1 MTTENNSI
9 YFEDIKVS
17 KCREN
22 SSFKVELDT
31 EGYTFFIKNRLTEKI
46 SMESR
51 EDENLIAIIL
61 AYIEYARKSR
71 NSDKDDK
78 VKSLEDDVL
87 FFGLSKLLDK
97 YSGEELIEIMRELKW
112 HEICQVLNSEK
123 PIAEIEE
130 FI

>member
-46 SMESR
+46 SIESR

-97 YSGEELIEIMRELKW
+97 YSGEELIEIIRELKW

-123 PIAEIEE
+123 PISEIEE

>member
-46 SMESR
+46 SIESR
-51 EDENLIAIIL
+51 DDENLIAIIL

-97 YSGEELIEIMRELKW
+97 YSGEELIEIIRELKW

-123 PIAEIEE
+123 PISEIEE

>member
-1 MTTENNSI
+1 MTEKDISI
-9 YFEDIKVS
+9 YFENVKVWREKTYYVIALELEGETFYIDEEQVEDIANKT
-17 KCREN
+17 KQDE
-22 SSFKVELDT
+22 D
-31 EGYTFFIKNRLTEKI
+31 LT
-46 SMESR
+46 
-51 EDENLIAIIL
+51 AIVL

-97 YSGEELIEIMRELKW
+97 YSGEELIEIIRELKW

-123 PIAEIEE
+123 PISEIEE